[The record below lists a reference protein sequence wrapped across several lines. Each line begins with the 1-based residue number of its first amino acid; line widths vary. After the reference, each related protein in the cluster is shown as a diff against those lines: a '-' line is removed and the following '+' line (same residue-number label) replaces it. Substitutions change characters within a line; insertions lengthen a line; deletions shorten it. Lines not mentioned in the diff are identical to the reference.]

1 MNETIAVRTDF
12 RLVDESP
19 DWLIVDKP
27 APLIVHPTSEKKEP
41 TLLLAFAHAL
51 TAPFCAIPCP
61 PILVCLTL

>member
-41 TLLLAFAHAL
+41 TLLGEVNALLAGRGEE
-51 TAPFCAIPCP
+51 TG
-61 PILVCLTL
+61 TLSI